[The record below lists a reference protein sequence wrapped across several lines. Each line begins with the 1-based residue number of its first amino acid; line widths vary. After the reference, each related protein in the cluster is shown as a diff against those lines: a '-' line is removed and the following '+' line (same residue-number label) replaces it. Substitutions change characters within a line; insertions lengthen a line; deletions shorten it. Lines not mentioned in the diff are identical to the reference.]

1 MVYEAENNR
10 AWLFAER
17 GSESVL
23 RVDVETGVASSKNLA
38 YALLFN
44 QLGAPLKEIPS
55 TFTDSMHK
63 ARLTAYLLILTI
75 EGSLSSGRGFLNFAF
90 ILVGVIM
97 IATQAYMMVDKA
109 SRAEKA

>member
-1 MVYEAENNR
+1 M
-10 AWLFAER
+10 FAER

-23 RVDVETGVASSKNLA
+23 RVDVETGVASSK
-38 YALLFN
+38 
-44 QLGAPLKEIPS
+44 ISHMHSPS
-55 TFTDSMHK
+55 TNLVSIEGDSFYLHGFN
-63 ARLTAYLLILTI
+63 AQGEADRLSLDLTI

-109 SRAEKA
+109 SRTEKA